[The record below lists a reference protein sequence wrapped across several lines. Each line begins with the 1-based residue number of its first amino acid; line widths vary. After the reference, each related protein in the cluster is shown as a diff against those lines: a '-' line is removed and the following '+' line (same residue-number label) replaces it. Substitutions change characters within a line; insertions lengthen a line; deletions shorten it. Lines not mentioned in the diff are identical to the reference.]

1 MYSSQHSCGI
11 RITYF
16 EEKDVGRWT
25 CITSMEGH
33 KKKFRKSLWL
43 GMAYERPETPIALTT
58 TTTFSTTTTHST
70 TTTSSTTT
78 ALRTTRRTTR
88 RGWGSMTTKR
98 GWGSMTT
105 KRGWWSMTTKKSW
118 STKKKCK
125 PTSFLNTRLDCLFPG
140 LFVVG

>member
-1 MYSSQHSCGI
+1 MLKNLISGEDQ
-11 RITYF
+11 
-16 EEKDVGRWT
+16 EEDVYV
-25 CITSMEGH
+25 
-33 KKKFRKSLWL
+33 
-43 GMAYERPETPIALTT
+43 YERTETPTPLTT
-58 TTTFSTTTTHST
+58 KTTFSTTTTHST

-88 RGWGSMTTKR
+88 R